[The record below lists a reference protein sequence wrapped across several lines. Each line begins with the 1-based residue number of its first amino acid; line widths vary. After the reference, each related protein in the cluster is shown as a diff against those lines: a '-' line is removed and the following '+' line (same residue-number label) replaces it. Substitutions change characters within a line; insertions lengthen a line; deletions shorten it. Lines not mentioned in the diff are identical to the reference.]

1 MKKIITASLVAASA
15 AFGATDAQIIE
26 FYKGMLGGK
35 QDITVTVSDRQKIS
49 EKSDIEVVTVTMSD
63 GKVSQDDVIFTRG
76 DLLFPEVVDMK
87 EQKSYLGEFKQK
99 LTVKGISKVYNKE
112 DKANI
117 ITIGNDPKKPTIVV
131 FSDPEC
137 PYCRAELDKIEAT
150 LKDSNVQMILTPVH
164 DKSALQKSFLAY
176 KDAAKAKSD
185 SEKIKALR
193 KYFAADYTVDEKAVS
208 DEDVKKMD
216 ELRTKYLAAGVRS
229 VPFIIDA
236 SELKK

>member
-1 MKKIITASLVAASA
+1 MKKVITASLISASA
-15 AFGATDAQIIE
+15 VFGASDAQIIE
-26 FYKGMLGGK
+26 FYNAMIGGK
-35 QDITVTVSDRQKIS
+35 QGINVSVGDRQKLS
-49 EKSDIEVVTVTMSD
+49 ANSDIEAVTVTISD
-63 GKVSQDDVIFTRG
+63 GKQSQQDVIFTKG
-76 DLLFPEVVDMK
+76 DFLFPEIFDLK
-87 EQKSYLGEFKQK
+87 EQKSYSKDFQHKI
-99 LTVKGISKVYNKE
+99 TVKNLAAVYNKE
-112 DKANI
+112 DKKNI
-117 ITIGNDPKKPTIVV
+117 ISIGNDGKKPTIVI

-137 PYCRAELDKIEAT
+137 PYCRAELERIEAT
-150 LKDSNVQMILTPVH
+150 LKEANVQMILTPVH

-208 DEDVKKMD
+208 DEEVKKMD